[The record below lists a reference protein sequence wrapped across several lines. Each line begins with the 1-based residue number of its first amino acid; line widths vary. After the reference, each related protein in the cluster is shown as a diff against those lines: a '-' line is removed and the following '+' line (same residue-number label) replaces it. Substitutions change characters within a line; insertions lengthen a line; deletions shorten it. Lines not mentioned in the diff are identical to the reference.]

1 MEKLLRE
8 GILKI
13 TISSPTLTQ
22 GLNLAATA
30 FTPNILP
37 DDWREMIEAWL
48 KGEALREHDF
58 NSDGM
63 TIDDFEVGLIVPAVE
78 NGSLNR
84 CAAMFMQAG
93 FSSRLEAIN
102 SIRSTEAAFSN
113 SRGFKE
119 WLSSDRLTAYI
130 SLLDLNTAKLW

>member
-22 GLNLAATA
+22 GLNLAVTA

-58 NSDGM
+58 NS
-63 TIDDFEVGLIVPAVE
+63 IDETLRFVE
-78 NGSLNR
+78 
-84 CAAMFMQAG
+84 
-93 FSSRLEAIN
+93 
-102 SIRSTEAAFSN
+102 
-113 SRGFKE
+113 
-119 WLSSDRLTAYI
+119 DRLAYR
-130 SLLDLNTAKLW
+130 LL